1 MPNLIAQGVDA
12 SQSWKRAIP
21 ESPVTLGRLPELSD
35 WSVGWDLKVSRRHAL
50 LHWRDGRL
58 FVRRDRDGRNP
69 VYFRGTDTEFKE
81 FPVAPG
87 EHFVIGDTTFYVEG
101 DEPKAHGPDEGP
113 APDAEYTCS
122 AQELR
127 SMAFTDGN
135 VRIEALAALPA
146 VIRFAPS
153 EALLESRVVG
163 VLLRGITRAVTAAV
177 LRLVQPPNEQQP
189 MVEVRS
195 VESRESGA
203 GDFRP
208 SRRLVVEAVQRRR
221 QSGLHLWE
229 GADSKLD
236 YPVRSSD
243 SDWALCTPLPDEPTP
258 GWALYLTGKLPEG
271 ISVGPVRDSILKGDL
286 KFAELAADL
295 FGALRQLCDLQ
306 RRQGQ
311 LSRFLSPTVVAALAG
326 KDMDE
331 VFRPRQ
337 VRVTVLFADLRGSCR
352 IAEEGQHDMMSLW
365 TKVTAALSIMTSSV
379 LDLEGVVNDFQGDAV
394 MGFWGWPTEQAD
406 QVERAAR
413 AALAIRRRFQ
423 LAAADPNNP
432 LFGMSSG
439 IGIAHGEAVAG
450 RLGTTEQFKID
461 VFGPTVNLAAR
472 LESLTKRF
480 GVPILIDDECGKR
493 LTEVDSTGQ
502 WARCRKLA
510 KVKPY
515 GMRRVLTVTELLPP
529 TVAPGAL
536 GEGDRRDYETALSE
550 FQAGHWDD
558 ARSLL
563 ERLPPDG
570 AASFL
575 SEFMEEHRGGPPLRW
590 DGIIE
595 MKEK

>member
-12 SQSWKRAIP
+12 SKSWKRAIP
-21 ESPVTLGRLPELSD
+21 ESPVTLGRLAELSD
-35 WSVGWDLKVSRRHAL
+35 WAVGWDLKVSRRHAL
-50 LHWRDGRL
+50 MHWRDGRL
-58 FVRRDRDGRNP
+58 YVRRDRDGRNP
-69 VYFRGTDTEFKE
+69 IYFRGTDTEFRE
-81 FPVAPG
+81 FAVAPG

-101 DEPKAHGPDEGP
+101 DESDGHPDEGP
-113 APDAEYTCS
+113 VPDAEYTCS

-153 EALLESRVVG
+153 EALLESRVGG
-163 VLLRGITRAVTAAV
+163 VLLRGIARAVTASV
-177 LRLVQPPNEQQP
+177 LRLVQPPTGQQP

-195 VESRESGA
+195 VESREGGA

-208 SRRLVVEAVQRRR
+208 SRRLVAEAVQHRR
-221 QSGLHLWE
+221 QSVLHLWE
-229 GADSKLD
+229 SADSKLD
-236 YPVRSSD
+236 YTIRSSD
-243 SDWALCTPLPDEPTP
+243 SDWAMCTPLPDDPTP

-271 ISVGPVRDSILKGDL
+271 ISAGPMRDSILKGDL

-295 FGALRQLCDLQ
+295 FAALRQLCDLQ

-352 IAEEGQHDMMSLW
+352 IAEEGQHDMMALW
-365 TKVTAALSIMTSSV
+365 AKVTAALSIMTSSV
-379 LDLEGVVNDFQGDAV
+379 LDVEGVVNDFQGDAV
-394 MGFWGWPTEQAD
+394 MGFWGWPTEQPD
-406 QVERAAR
+406 QIERAAR

-423 LAAADPNNP
+423 TAAADPNSP

-450 RLGTTEQFKID
+450 RLGTLEQFKID

-472 LESLTKRF
+472 LESLTKHF
-480 GVPILIDDECGKR
+480 GVPILMDDECGKR
-493 LTEVDSTGQ
+493 LAEVDPTGQ
-502 WARCRKLA
+502 WVRSRKLA
-510 KVKPY
+510 RVKPY
-515 GMRRVLTVTELLPP
+515 GMRRVLTATELLPP
-529 TVAPGAL
+529 AAGPGVLA
-536 GEGDRRDYETALSE
+536 EEDRRDYEAALAE
-550 FQAGHWDD
+550 FQAGRWDD
-558 ARSLL
+558 ARSQL

-570 AASFL
+570 AARYL
-575 SEFMEEHRGGPPLRW
+575 AEFMDEHPAGPPPRW
-590 DGIIE
+590 DGVID